1 MSETLLA
8 PLSGQKGPKR
18 FDELRD
24 EDGLIRPHWRGF
36 AKTLTGLSPEEFAR
50 RRASAGAMVRDNG
63 VTYNV
68 YDETAGQTRPWQL
81 DIVPFILSASD
92 WRNIEAAV
100 VQRAAKGKNKLAE
113 EESQQLA
120 MQQAQMQVHVQGQKQ
135 EHADTSCLTKLVGCL
150 VCIDCFRCCCCC

>member
-1 MSETLLA
+1 MTADQRERLA
-8 PLSGQKGPKR
+8 RVALSSLFEPASPLVTGIVAQFGPVAVCERLRADPELDGLR

-24 EDGLIRPHWRGF
+24 QDGTIRPHWRSF
-36 AKTLTGLSPEEFAR
+36 TKTLTGLSAEEFAK

-81 DIVPFILSASD
+81 DIVPFILSAAD

-100 VQRAAKGKNKLAE
+100 VQSR
-113 EESQQLA
+113 
-120 MQQAQMQVHVQGQKQ
+120 
-135 EHADTSCLTKLVGCL
+135 LV
-150 VCIDCFRCCCCC
+150 